1 MNKKIIFTLIAS
13 LLIIGLSLLI
23 ILYPNTD
30 VLDSK
35 NNSDTLFDVD
45 LYLESQLKDHTFK
58 RGGTYSI
65 GYDQYLVKA
74 DYNDW
79 MNSLPLNDPIIK
91 FQFAD
96 GVVIDKTITGPANP
110 NTIVIYPTFT
120 SAAYSNPGFY
130 TYFAGACDESCI
142 TDLSFANPEL
152 KYTSSGMG
160 TQLLRTLGYNFIS
173 DVDVDKNPEI
183 LKNYDT
189 LILLHNEYVTKEMF
203 NAITAHPNIIFLY
216 PNALY
221 AEIEVNHDD
230 QTMTLIR
237 GHNYPQPE
245 IKNGFDYAIEEEFH
259 KYEYDAECLDWKFS
273 KFENGY
279 ALNCYPDAVIWDNPE
294 ILGQLKYLT
303 LVD

>member
-1 MNKKIIFTLIAS
+1 MNTKIILLISALIAI
-13 LLIIGLSLLI
+13 LITLFFF
-23 ILYPNTD
+23 
-30 VLDSK
+30 
-35 NNSDTLFDVD
+35 NSDNTSEINSDDYFDVD
-45 LYLESQLKDHTFK
+45 LYIQEQLIDHNFKVKDRNSDYYWYLIES
-58 RGGTYSI
+58 
-65 GYDQYLVKA
+65 
-74 DYNDW
+74 DYEKLMANI
-79 MNSLPLNDPIIK
+79 PLDDPIIK
-91 FQFAD
+91 YQFREH
-96 GVVIDKTITGPANP
+96 VEIDKTLTGPANP

-120 SAAYSNPGFY
+120 SAAYSEPGFY

-160 TQLLRTLGYNFIS
+160 TQLLRALGYNFIS

-189 LILLHNEYVTKEMF
+189 LILLHNEYVTKKMF
-203 NAITAHPNIIFLY
+203 DAISTHPNIIFLY

-237 GHNYPQPE
+237 GHNYPE
-245 IKNGFDYAIEEEFH
+245 IEIRNGFDYEIEEYFH
-259 KYEYDAECLDWKFS
+259 EYEYDKTCLDWKFF

-279 ALNCYPDAVIWDNPE
+279 ALNCYPDAVIWDMPE
-294 ILGQLKYLT
+294 IVGELKFLT
-303 LVD
+303 LID

>member
-1 MNKKIIFTLIAS
+1 MNNKM
-13 LLIIGLSLLI
+13 IIGLIIALIIILSLFSLLFF
-23 ILYPNTD
+23 YS
-30 VLDSK
+30 DSK
-35 NNSDTLFDVD
+35 NSAINDVHETQFNVDEYIQSQLIDHNFKIPNLGTVYDRYLTEEYYNLYLQGDTLD
-45 LYLESQLKDHTFK
+45 
-58 RGGTYSI
+58 
-65 GYDQYLVKA
+65 
-74 DYNDW
+74 
-79 MNSLPLNDPIIK
+79 DPIIK
-91 FQFAD
+91 YQFTTD
-96 GVVIDKTITGPANP
+96 VNIDQNVSGPANP

-120 SAAYSNPGFY
+120 SAAYSEPGFY
-130 TYFAGACDESCI
+130 TFFAGACDESCI

-160 TQLLRTLGYNFIS
+160 TQLLHTLGYNFVS
-173 DVDVDKNPEI
+173 DVDVDLNPEL

-189 LILLHNEYVTKEMF
+189 LILLHNEYVTKKMF
-203 NAITAHPNIIFLY
+203 DAISTHPNIIFLY

-245 IKNGFDYAIEEEFH
+245 IKNGFDYSIEEEFH

>member
-1 MNKKIIFTLIAS
+1 MNKKITGVAFVIFFIAVSTLYVFLNSDIS
-13 LLIIGLSLLI
+13 
-23 ILYPNTD
+23 NTSD
-30 VLDSK
+30 I
-35 NNSDTLFDVD
+35 NSDTLFDVD
-45 LYLESQLKDHTFK
+45 VYLESQLENNIFK
-58 RGGTYSI
+58 ITNNGEPFDRYLTKSD
-65 GYDQYLVKA
+65 YDTWQQNTVLQ
-74 DYNDW
+74 
-79 MNSLPLNDPIIK
+79 DPIIK
-91 FQFAD
+91 FQFTEN
-96 GVVIDKTITGPANP
+96 VTIDSTVMGPENP

-120 SAAYSNPGFY
+120 SAAYSEPGFY
-130 TYFAGACDESCI
+130 TYFAGKCDESCI
-142 TDLSFANPEL
+142 TNLSFTSPEL

-160 TQLLRTLGYNFIS
+160 TQLLRILGYNFIS

-221 AEIEVNHDD
+221 AEIEVNHED

-245 IKNGFDYAIEEEFH
+245 IKNGFDYSIEEKFH
-259 KYEYDAECLDWKFS
+259 EYEYDDQCLDWKFY

-279 ALNCYPDAVIWDNPE
+279 ALNCYPDAVIWDLPG
-294 ILGQLKYLT
+294 ILAQLKFLT
-303 LVD
+303 